1 MWNSDLLDF
10 PEGPPAVPHGEGP
23 SVGVPAGETG
33 TEMFGGGG
41 EWLTWNQ
48 LVPEEDVVASCWT
61 QLIDVEQDDGRTLY
75 QSVRYTPLQAEAV
88 ASQPP
93 ATEQHP
99 ASSTGAVSSES
110 PKPSSKSRL
119 RWTPELHEKFVT
131 AVAHLGGAER
141 ATPKAVLRLMGVS
154 GITIYHVKSHL
165 QKYRLAKYMPEIS
178 EEAKAER
185 RKQDSLFT
193 PLDLGSNYQIAQALS
208 MQMEV
213 QKKLHEQLEIQRELQ
228 LRIEAQGQSL
238 QKMLEQQAKLQHPD
252 LPSGAPSALTAA
264 LDPTPSPLGPSNS
277 SMTTTVC
284 EEQPAGTGSVAAR
297 PALTDTTIE
306 NAKPEQTKAG
316 LPSNISFNEP
326 VAKRART
333 DVSPQV
339 NLSTQAPN
347 FVNPSTKPSY
357 IREPSTLQTSATGG
371 SPQKVSQQAHA
382 ACISQHP
389 GPLAP
394 KSVQA

>member
-1 MWNSDLLDF
+1 MWNSDLLQP
-10 PEGPPAVPHGEGP
+10 PEGSSSTPHHGEGAE
-23 SVGVPAGETG
+23 SDQGVDVTLAEPQVAAD
-33 TEMFGGGG
+33 MFGGTAS

-61 QLIDVEQDDGRTLY
+61 QLIDVEQDDGRTFC
-75 QSVRYTPLQAEAV
+75 QSVRYTPLPVEQA

-93 ATEQHP
+93 ATEQQP
-99 ASSTGAVSSES
+99 AGSTGAVSSES

-131 AVAHLGGAER
+131 AVARLGGAER
-141 ATPKAVLRLMGVS
+141 ATPKAVLRLMGVQ

-193 PLDLGSNYQIAQALS
+193 PLAIGSSHQIAQALQ

-238 QKMLEQQAKLQHPD
+238 QKMLEQQAKLNHPD
-252 LPSGAPSALTAA
+252 LPAGATSALTSA
-264 LDPTPSPLGPSNS
+264 LASTSAPLGPSNS

-284 EEQPAGTGSVAAR
+284 EEQPAQIASVAAR
-297 PALTDTTIE
+297 PAYMTQVTVE
-306 NAKPEQTKAG
+306 NVRKEATVARTG
-316 LPSNISFNEP
+316 SILNEP
-326 VAKRART
+326 AAKRART
-333 DVSPQV
+333 DVATPPPTFVIPASMQASP
-339 NLSTQAPN
+339 S
-347 FVNPSTKPSY
+347 
-357 IREPSTLQTSATGG
+357 
-371 SPQKVSQQAHA
+371 KVAQQAH
-382 ACISQHP
+382 ISQHP
-389 GPLAP
+389 GPMAQ
-394 KSVQA
+394 KSFA